1 MSRSRVWILAL
12 GLAVVALAGCDGS
25 DPQAPPAFV
34 SFDAPSTYVRT
45 FGLEGDSYVDVDTFD
60 VARVAGEQ
68 AVGGQRGLIEVTAR
82 SRRFGETERAWYRA
96 SDDALFEVAYAC
108 PLLATVPPARRGRVV
123 PGTLLQPLALAFDD
137 ARVACTG
144 EPILW
149 DARRVVYRFPLDV
162 DHAWQWSPA
171 PFRLER
177 RVTGRETVTVAAG
190 TYRTWVIETVAYHD
204 RAEPLPIEW
213 TDYVDAEV
221 GLVLRVMVVENEALS
236 ETGQPLG
243 VTFRAVD
250 RIERVG
256 P

>member
-1 MSRSRVWILAL
+1 MPRSFLRILVLAL
-12 GLAVVALAGCDGS
+12 VALAGCDGS
-25 DPQAPPAFV
+25 EPQAPPAFL
-34 SFDAPSTYVRT
+34 SFDTPSTYVRT
-45 FGLEGDSYVDVDTFD
+45 FGVEGDAEAYADTFD
-60 VARVAGEQ
+60 VARVEGEQ

-82 SRRFGETERAWYRA
+82 SRRSGETERSWYRA

-108 PLLATVPPARRGRVV
+108 PQLAFVPPARRAAVV

-144 EPILW
+144 EPVLW
-149 DARRVVYRFPLDV
+149 DAPRAVYRLPLDV
-162 DHAWQWSPA
+162 DQAWQWSPA

-177 RVTGRETVTVAAG
+177 RVTGTETVTVAAG
-190 TYRTWVIETVAYHD
+190 TYRTSVIRTVAYRD
-204 RAEPLPIEW
+204 RADPLPIEW

-221 GLVLRVMVVENEALS
+221 GLVLRVMVFENEAMS

-250 RIERVG
+250 RVERVG